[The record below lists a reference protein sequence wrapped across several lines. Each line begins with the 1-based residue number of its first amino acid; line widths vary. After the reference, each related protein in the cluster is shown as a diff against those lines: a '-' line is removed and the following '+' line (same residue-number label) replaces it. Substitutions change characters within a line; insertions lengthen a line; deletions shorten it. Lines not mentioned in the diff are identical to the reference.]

1 MHQRTPYY
9 VSGMRSPWQWH
20 AKRSWLD
27 VPAAALKRAWP
38 HGWATIEPYDA
49 ERGAAHY
56 IAKYV
61 SKDFRDYDIGDRLP
75 RRLT

>member
-1 MHQRTPYY
+1 MHL
-9 VSGMRSPWQWH
+9 H
-20 AKRSWLD
+20 ALVGLRED